1 MKLSVVGVKHGK
13 GKLSMR
19 DGGYYDGD
27 FVNGEITG
35 KGERLWSN
43 GNIYVGM
50 IYAVAYMDQIC
61 SVKNELIIFSKDFY
75 VVPMIYSCILCLHC
89 APRLTLLFIKIT

>member
-1 MKLSVVGVKHGK
+1 MK
-13 GKLSMR
+13 

-43 GNIYVGM
+43 GNVYVGKKNLS
-50 IYAVAYMDQIC
+50 IC
-61 SVKNELIIFSKDFY
+61 ISKLSEIVGQF
-75 VVPMIYSCILCLHC
+75 
-89 APRLTLLFIKIT
+89 